1 MPGIDPSTPEPKA
14 PVVPEQGTPGSGGVP
29 AVKPQETTPAAT
41 PASGTPP
48 AAPSGGGDLQAE
60 LRKTQADINK
70 LKSSYDRAQN
80 EWRQRESE
88 WKQRETEY
96 QDNLRRFQTANM
108 TEEELRTFQ
117 ATQATEDNQRL
128 ARENQ
133 QLSIQLQ
140 ERAIREDYISTA
152 AQYGI
157 PKDMLILDQGLE
169 ELASSVWAALW
180 TRFEDLKSKAE
191 NASGTSPSAP
201 KEPPAAP
208 PVVSSTGSPASGMD
222 WESLRKRYGSD
233 EAIYSLIEQG
243 LLDPSVL
250 PKPPT

>member
-1 MPGIDPSTPEPKA
+1 MAVNAPSTPEPNA
-14 PVVPEQGTPGSGGVP
+14 PVVPVEGTPAGGGVP
-29 AVKPQETTPAAT
+29 AAKPLETTPAAT

-48 AAPSGGGDLQAE
+48 TTPSGDEGLQAE
-60 LRKTQADINK
+60 LRKAQEDIRK
-70 LKSSYDRAQN
+70 IKSSYDRQQN
-80 EWRQRESE
+80 DWRRREDE

-96 QDNLRRFQTANM
+96 QENLHRFQTANM
-108 TEEELRTFQ
+108 TEEELRAFQ
-117 ATQATEDNQRL
+117 ATRATEDAQRL

-133 QLSIQLQ
+133 QLTIQLQ

-157 PKDMLILDQGLE
+157 PKDMLILDQGLD
-169 ELASSVWAALW
+169 ELASSVWGALW
-180 TRFEDLKSKAE
+180 TRFEELKSRAE
-191 NASGTSPSAP
+191 KASGTPATAP

-233 EAIYSLIEQG
+233 EAIYSLVEQG